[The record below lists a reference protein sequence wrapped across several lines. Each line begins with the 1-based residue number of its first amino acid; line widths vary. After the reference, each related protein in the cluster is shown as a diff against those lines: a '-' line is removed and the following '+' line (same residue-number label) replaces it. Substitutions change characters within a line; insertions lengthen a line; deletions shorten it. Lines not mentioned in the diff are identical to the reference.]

1 MASSAMTSAILNP
14 KTDGGAD
21 QHRPPHGRNLH
32 PDKEL
37 PAHTAEKIRKI
48 AKKRLADHDKA
59 AAELAP
65 LLGLGDDLL
74 ASQRA
79 ACLFQHRGFRQGVEA
94 FERKFLDFEGLTAA
108 LPEWRIVYRMVLPT
122 SDSDDNGSSSRG
134 VRGGGHRHVLTRPEY
149 PDIHTLGGWDVNF
162 HYARFV
168 ARTLAVI
175 VVGDRDRGQLPPAGA
190 GDGATAPTSQLVHWV
205 RDAEPEDAW
214 WVLFHALLYL
224 QLETM
229 RDRARSAPLRHR
241 ILAMIRSSS

>member
-1 MASSAMTSAILNP
+1 MVSSAMTSAILNP

-21 QHRPPHGRNLH
+21 KHRSPHGRNLH

-37 PAHTAEKIRKI
+37 PAHTVEKIRKI

-108 LPEWRIVYRMVLPT
+108 LPEWRIVHRMVLPT

-134 VRGGGHRHVLTRPEY
+134 ARGGGHRHVLTRPEY

-175 VVGDRDRGQLPPAGA
+175 GGPQPPAGA
-190 GDGATAPTSQLVHWV
+190 APAPASQLVHWV

-229 RDRARSAPLRHR
+229 RDQARSAPLRHR